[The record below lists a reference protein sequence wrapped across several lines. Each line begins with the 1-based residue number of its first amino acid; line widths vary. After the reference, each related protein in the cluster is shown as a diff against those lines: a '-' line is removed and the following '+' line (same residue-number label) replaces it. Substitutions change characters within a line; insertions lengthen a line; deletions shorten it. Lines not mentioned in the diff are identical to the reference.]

1 MLDLDDRLNPD
12 DDEAASRPLTPQD
25 RRNGSLFLV
34 TFIVWL
40 PVYLFVVRPLMNDV
54 LFQYISSYPAMV
66 HLVPIFG
73 VPWLLMEIFAWFGKT
88 RSGPSNG
95 AAL

>member
-40 PVYLFVVRPLMNDV
+40 PVYLFVVPRC
-54 LFQYISSYPAMV
+54 
-66 HLVPIFG
+66 
-73 VPWLLMEIFAWFGKT
+73 KT
-88 RSGPSNG
+88 RPRTSFSFICGR
-95 AAL
+95 